1 VGRIMSPRWTLYV
14 FKVLWVWF
22 HGVSFLEGSPV
33 YVLRMVS
40 NPYEGLDRKMVGVRT
55 NDAPTWV
62 DFSPC
67 GDMHL

>member
-1 VGRIMSPRWTLYV
+1 MDSIRFQGALG
-14 FKVLWVWF
+14 WF